1 MESEPDRILFLN
13 SRSEYGG
20 ADMGLLTIVQN
31 LDQRRFA
38 PVVVLPHPGPLVGE
52 LEAAGA
58 RIIYHDLCRLERLSS
73 PRDIWDF
80 GRRFISSTIQLTRL
94 IRTEH
99 ISLVYT
105 NSSAIPVGA
114 LAARLSGIPNVW
126 HIREI
131 WTSPRWLTRALYR
144 YIALMADRIITI
156 TYAVAVANFRDVGGK
171 IRVVYDGVDARR
183 FDNLAE
189 RAAGVRRLYGLTEPW
204 PIVSS
209 VARMV
214 PQKGLDTL
222 VEAAHRLRAAGIQAY
237 FCLAGDIPRPMYQSY
252 KDELR
257 RRIEELHLEDSVRL
271 LGWIEDVPALLAA
284 SDVVVLASAGPEG
297 AGLIIPEAWL
307 AGTPVVV
314 PNHSGPKELVRHGE
328 TGLYFRAGDPDDL
341 ALQIQTLLTDPDLRA
356 RLAEAGGEVAR
367 TRHDAQHNT
376 ARVEAVLEELLTPV
390 RRPGHD

>member
-1 MESEPDRILFLN
+1 MESEPKRILFLN

-31 LDQRRFA
+31 LDQRRFT

-58 RIIYHDLCRLERLSS
+58 RVIYLDLCRLERLSS
-73 PRDIWDF
+73 LRDIWEF
-80 GRRFISSTIQLTRL
+80 GRRFLSSTIQLMRL
-94 IRTEH
+94 IRQEH

-114 LAARLSGIPNVW
+114 LAARLSKVPNVW

-131 WTSPRWLTRALYR
+131 WTSPRWLTRSLYR
-144 YIALMADRIITI
+144 YIALAADRIITI
-156 TYAVAVANFRDVGGK
+156 TYAVAMANFREVGSK
-171 IRVVYDGVDARR
+171 IRVIYDGVDCQR
-183 FDNLAE
+183 FDSLDQ
-189 RAAGVRRLYGLTEPW
+189 RAAGVRRQFGLTEPW
-204 PIVSS
+204 PIVTS

-222 VEAAHRLRAAGIQAY
+222 VEAAHRLKEAGFHAY
-237 FCLAGDIPRPMYQSY
+237 FCLAGDIPRAMYQSY
-252 KDELR
+252 KDELC
-257 RRIEELHLEDSVRL
+257 RRIQTHHLEDMVRL

-314 PNHSGPKELVRHGE
+314 PNHSGPQELVRHGE
-328 TGLYFRAGDPDDL
+328 TGLHFRAGDPDDL
-341 ALQIQTLLTDPDLRA
+341 ARQIETLLKDAELRA
-356 RLAEAGGEVAR
+356 RLAQAGREIAR
-367 TRHDAQHNT
+367 TRHDAQGNT
-376 ARVEAVLEELLTPV
+376 ARIESVLDELLYPGG
-390 RRPGHD
+390 RPADD

>member
-1 MESEPDRILFLN
+1 MESEPKRILFLN

-31 LDQRRFA
+31 LDQRRFT

-58 RIIYHDLCRLERLSS
+58 RVIYLNLCRLERLAGL
-73 PRDIWDF
+73 RDIWEF
-80 GRRFISSTIQLTRL
+80 GRRFLSSTTQLMRL
-94 IRTEH
+94 IRQEH
-99 ISLVYT
+99 IALVYT

-114 LAARLSGIPNVW
+114 LAARLSKIPNVW

-131 WTSPRWLTRALYR
+131 WTSPRWLTRSLYR
-144 YIALMADRIITI
+144 YIALTADRIITI

-171 IRVVYDGVDARR
+171 IRVIYDGVDRRR
-183 FDNLAE
+183 FENLDQ
-189 RAAGVRRLYGLTEPW
+189 RAAGVRRQFGLTEPW
-204 PIVSS
+204 PIVAS

-222 VEAAHRLRAAGIQAY
+222 VEAAHRLNGAGIRAY
-237 FCLAGDIPRPMYQSY
+237 FCLAGDIPRTMYQSY
-252 KDELR
+252 KDALC
-257 RRIEELHLEDSVRL
+257 RRIQAHHLEDMVRL

-314 PNHSGPKELVRHGE
+314 PNHSGPQELVRHGE
-328 TGLYFRAGDPDDL
+328 TGLHFRAGDADDL
-341 ALQIQTLLTDPDLRA
+341 ARQIETLLTDKEMRE
-356 RLAEAGGEVAR
+356 RLAQAGREVAR
-367 TRHDAQHNT
+367 TRHDAQRNT
-376 ARVEAVLEELLTPV
+376 ARVESVLDELLG
-390 RRPGHD
+390 PGGKPADD

>member
-1 MESEPDRILFLN
+1 MESEPKRILFLN

-38 PVVVLPHPGPLVGE
+38 PLVVLPHPGPLVGE

-58 RIIYHDLCRLERLSS
+58 RVIYLDLCRLERLAS
-73 PRDIWDF
+73 PRDIWEF
-80 GRRFISSTIQLTRL
+80 GRRFISSTIQLMRL
-94 IRTEH
+94 IRRERAA
-99 ISLVYT
+99 LVYT

-131 WTSPRWLTRALYR
+131 WTSPRWLTRTLYR

-171 IRVVYDGVDARR
+171 IRVIYDGVDRRR
-183 FDNLAE
+183 FENLAA
-189 RAAGVRRLYGLTEPW
+189 RAAGVRQQYDLRESW
-204 PIVSS
+204 PIVTS

-222 VEAAHRLRAAGIQAY
+222 VEAAHRLNEAGIRAY
-237 FCLAGDIPRPMYQSY
+237 FCLAGDIPRTMYQSY
-252 KDELR
+252 KDALR
-257 RRIEELHLEDSVRL
+257 RRIEAYHLEDSVRL

-307 AGTPVVV
+307 AGAPVVV
-314 PNHSGPKELVRHGE
+314 PNHSGPLELVRHGE
-328 TGLYFRAGDPDDL
+328 TGLHFRAGDADDL
-341 ALQIQTLLTDPDLRA
+341 AAQIGALLADAELRS
-356 RLAEAGGEVAR
+356 RLAQAGRQVAL
-367 TRHDAQHNT
+367 TRHDAQANT
-376 ARVEAVLEELLTPV
+376 TRLESVLDELL
-390 RRPGHD
+390 RPGRMPADD